1 MKYEDYL
8 LRALTIIKNQ
18 IDDNKMNKTLTDD
31 AIVRRRLSDNVR
43 ALTMASELI
52 RTEIHEVTG
61 E

>member
-52 RTEIHEVTG
+52 RKEIHEVTG